1 MFSVKR
7 SAMAAS
13 RTKASALSKGEDQP
27 TAPLVPVTGALQ
39 NPLTTSPLSITGTSW
54 STLDSRVATGGLAN
68 PPDGSNLSRVP
79 VVIKGELKRP
89 EPLPPPSP
97 ESRRKHSKR
106 LWILGIVVL
115 VLTIAATLLVTTPQG
130 QELTAKVVGPAP
142 NSGTLVSG
150 QHNSNESSI
159 SALAT
164 TTYMYEN
171 DGFDPY
177 AYGQV
182 TVSSGKSSLPWP
194 YGQCTYWANYYYHE
208 LTGYWVPWSGNA
220 DQWFQGAQMA
230 GWDYGQTP
238 PVGVPSIIVLLPGV
252 QGASSYGHVAVVT
265 GRSGNVVH
273 TSNMNWGYGGY
284 GNVEEVDFTLGPG
297 VYFVWHPAN

>member
-1 MFSVKR
+1 MFSAKR
-7 SAMAAS
+7 SAMSAS
-13 RTKASALSKGEDQP
+13 RTKASALSEGEDQP
-27 TAPLVPVTGALQ
+27 TAPLVPVTGTLQ
-39 NPLTTSPLSITGTSW
+39 NPLSTSPLSITGTSW
-54 STLDSRVATGGLAN
+54 STLDNRVVTGGLAN

-89 EPLPPPSP
+89 AQHRPSP
-97 ESRRKHSKR
+97 ETRKKHSKR
-106 LWILGIVVL
+106 LWTLGMAVL
-115 VLTIAATLLVTTPQG
+115 VLTIAATLLATTPQG
-130 QELTAKVVGPAP
+130 QELTAKVVGAQP
-142 NSGTLVSG
+142 NTGTLVSG
-150 QHNSNESSI
+150 QQNNQGSSI

-182 TVSSGKSSLPWP
+182 TVSDGKNSLPWP
-194 YGQCTYWANYYYHE
+194 YGQCTSWANEYYHK
-208 LTGYWVPWSGNA
+208 LTGYWVQWSGNA
-220 DQWFQGAQMA
+220 DQWFKGAQMA

-238 PVGVPSIIVLLPGV
+238 PAGVPSIIVLLPYV
-252 QGASSYGHVAVVT
+252 QLASGYGHVAVVT